1 MKLKSNKKFLDKC
14 FEGKLTTTDVYTY
27 TEKITEFDLQK
38 LVLLKLDFLEYKKRI
53 VLDKIGEIK
62 SHAKFITMELNNDH
76 IPLITNLFKKQVE
89 TDDQN
94 VHEAIFDAEVDEF
107 CDEFL
112 PGYFKHFNQAER
124 IVRLKTDQVIKEMMT
139 TDENQTCSSN
149 QKQGSGIEWLGEPYE
164 LVEWLKDAHL
174 LKLFRCKSQKELFAK
189 FQDFLNVPQFDE
201 TEKIRAIKKRKKDVA
216 VLHADLVDVL
226 TKWSVSDS

>member
-53 VLDKIGEIK
+53 VIDKIEEIK
-62 SHAKFITMELNNDH
+62 YDPKFITMEMNKDH
-76 IPLITNLFKKQVE
+76 IPVITNLFIKQEE
-89 TDDQN
+89 TDDEK

-124 IVRLKTDQVIKEMMT
+124 IVRLKTDEVINKMLQEDEAMNKNIIESNLKWEGKPAEFGEWIKSAIEANCIT
-139 TDENQTCSSN
+139 GGTDEEIFRQFCKFLNFNKFSKKNTI
-149 QKQGSGIEWLGEPYE
+149 QK
-164 LVEWLKDAHL
+164 LKD
-174 LKLFRCKSQKELFAK
+174 RGE
-189 FQDFLNVPQFDE
+189 DTIFLN
-201 TEKIRAIKKRKKDVA
+201 KLIKNFTNWK
-216 VLHADLVDVL
+216 
-226 TKWSVSDS
+226 SE